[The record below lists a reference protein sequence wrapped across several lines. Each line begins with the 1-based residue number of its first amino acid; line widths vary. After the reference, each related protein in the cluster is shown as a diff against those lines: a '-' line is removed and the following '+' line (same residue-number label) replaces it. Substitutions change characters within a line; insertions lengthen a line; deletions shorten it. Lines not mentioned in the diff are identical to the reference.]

1 MIFCRFLRS
10 TPTQPLTA
18 AGVLLVALFS
28 LYADSGAPPQPPG
41 SRSVVDAH
49 NCYPYNG
56 RWADRI
62 ERALSAGLPVAIEQD
77 LAWYVDPRT
86 GAGRSVLSHEKQP
99 TGSEPGMR
107 EYFFERIRP
116 IIERALEQGN
126 SGDWPLITLNLDFK
140 TDEPQH
146 HAAVWKLLGDY
157 QGWLCTAVRST
168 DPHEVTPMHAGP
180 VLVLTGE
187 AASQERDFHDIVP
200 PGGTLRVFGAV
211 HTLGDDPSV
220 EPRRMI
226 SSPATNYRR
235 WWNNPWGVVEKGGQT
250 AARDWN
256 DRSRRRLDALVKY
269 AHQNGL
275 WIRFYTL
282 NGASPAADEQNGWER
297 SYDFGSL
304 ERARDR
310 WQACFEAGVDYIA
323 TDQYE
328 ELAKVRAQFMSRPS
342 LLSRPGSI

>member
-1 MIFCRFLRS
+1 MIFCRFIRS

-18 AGVLLVALFS
+18 AGVLLVALF
-28 LYADSGAPPQPPG
+28 LLHGDPTGQPVPPG
-41 SRSVVDAH
+41 ARSVVDAH

-62 ERALSAGLPVAIEQD
+62 ARALNAGLPVAIEQD
-77 LAWYVDPRT
+77 LLWYTDPNTR
-86 GAGRSVLSHEKQP
+86 ASRSVLSHDKP
-99 TGSEPGMR
+99 ADGTEPGMR

-116 IIERALEQGN
+116 IMEQALEHGN

-140 TDEPQH
+140 SDEPEH
-146 HAAVWKLLGDY
+146 HAAVWKVLGEY
-157 QGWLCTAVRST
+157 QGWLCTAPRTADAGTVA
-168 DPHEVTPMHAGP
+168 PMHAGP
-180 VLVLTGE
+180 LLVLTGE
-187 AASQERDFHDIVP
+187 ADSQQRDFHDIVP
-200 PGGTLRVFGAV
+200 VGGTLLAFGAV

-226 SSPATNYRR
+226 SSAATNYRR
-235 WWNNPWGVVEKGGQT
+235 WWNNPWEVVEKGGQN

-256 DRSRRRLDALVKY
+256 ERSRRRLDALVKY
-269 AHQNGL
+269 AHRSGL

-282 NGASPAADEQNGWER
+282 NGASPGEDERNGWEPA
-297 SYDFGSL
+297 YDFGSL
-304 ERARDR
+304 DRARAR
-310 WQACFEAGVDYIA
+310 WQAAFEAGVDYIA

-328 ELAKVRAQFMSRPS
+328 ELAKVRAQFISRPS